1 MAVRATKE
9 RHQAILKKL
18 NSLSG
23 RYSRYQIWCDFV
35 TWAALS
41 ISNAID
47 KLNAPQR
54 EEQAGNI
61 VQKYTEAEKKVLSD
75 MFAEF
80 VLAMEEDPDQDF
92 LGELFMMCE
101 FGNDAGGQFFT
112 PYDVCR
118 AMAAINMDTKIKDQ
132 IKEKGFVSCND
143 CACGAGALL
152 VAFANECRRAG
163 INFQTSV
170 LFVAQDIDYL
180 AACMCYLQ
188 MSILGLPGYVYVG
201 NTLTDPCVSADGR
214 GLLPINPQN
223 CFFTPMFFSDVWTW
237 RKLFA
242 RIGIATERVA
252 EEISEA
258 SPAMELVDV
267 GGQFTFFD

>member
-1 MAVRATKE
+1 MALRVAKE
-9 RHQAILKKL
+9 HQKNILKML
-18 NSLSG
+18 NSFGG
-23 RYSRYQIWCDFV
+23 RYTRYQIWCDFV
-35 TWAALS
+35 IWSALS

-47 KLNAPQR
+47 LLNAPR
-54 EEQAGNI
+54 RREQAKDI
-61 VQKYTEAEKKVLSD
+61 EKKYTAAEKKVLSE
-75 MFAEF
+75 MLSEF
-80 VLAMEEDPDQDF
+80 VMAMEVDPEQDF

-101 FGNDAGGQFFT
+101 FGSDARGQFFT
-112 PYDVCR
+112 PYSVCR
-118 AMAAINMDTKIKDQ
+118 AMASINMGDQIKDQ
-132 IKEKGFVSCND
+132 IDAQGFVSCND

-152 VAFANECRRAG
+152 VAFANECKHRD
-163 INFQTSV
+163 INYQTSV
-170 LFVAQDIDYL
+170 MFVAQDIDYL

-242 RIGIATERVA
+242 RIGSITQTQP
-252 EEISEA
+252 EEISD
-258 SPAMELVDV
+258 PAPSMELVDV
-267 GGQFTFFD
+267 GGQLSFL